1 MTDKILLVEDDTDIA
16 ELLDL
21 HIQDLGYDLDHAADG
36 EVGLEMALAGEYRL
50 VILDLMLP
58 KMDGMDVCKGI
69 RAKKEN
75 LPILM
80 LTSKSEEF
88 DKVLGLELGADDYV
102 TKPFGIRELM
112 ARIKALIRRSQPVE
126 ETDTREILT
135 WGPLIIHLGKR
146 RVERDG
152 ERIELTSKEFD
163 LLVLFAK
170 HPGRVY
176 SRDHL
181 LDLVWGYQFEG
192 YNHTVNSHIN
202 RLRAKIET
210 DPAHP
215 DLIKTVWG
223 VGYRFAEEE
232 ELGNDADSE

>member
-1 MTDKILLVEDDTDIA
+1 MDKILLVEDDTDIA
-16 ELLDL
+16 TLLDL
-21 HIQDLGYDLDHAADG
+21 HIQDLGYGMDHAADG

-126 ETDTREILT
+126 ETDTREVLT
-135 WGPLIIHLGKR
+135 WGPLVTNLAKR
-146 RVERDG
+146 RVERGG
-152 ERIELTSKEFD
+152 ERIELTSNEFD

-210 DPAHP
+210 DPSHP
-215 DLIKTVWG
+215 ELIKTVWG

-232 ELGNDADSE
+232 ELDHETDSE

>member
-1 MTDKILLVEDDTDIA
+1 MADKILLVEDDTDIA
-16 ELLDL
+16 TLLDL
-21 HIQDLGYDLDHAADG
+21 HIQDLGYGLDHAADG
-36 EVGLEMALAGEYRL
+36 ETGLQMALKGDYRL

-58 KMDGMDVCKGI
+58 KLDGLDVCKRI
-69 RAKKEN
+69 RAQKEG

-112 ARIKALIRRSQPVE
+112 ARVKALIRRTKPTE
-126 ETDTREILT
+126 ETDDQELLT
-135 WGPLIIHLGKR
+135 WGPLVIYLEKR
-146 RVERDG
+146 RVERAG

-163 LLVLFAK
+163 LLVLFAR

-202 RLRAKIET
+202 RLRAKIES

-215 DLIKTVWG
+215 ELIKTVWG

-232 ELGNDADSE
+232 ELGREADSE